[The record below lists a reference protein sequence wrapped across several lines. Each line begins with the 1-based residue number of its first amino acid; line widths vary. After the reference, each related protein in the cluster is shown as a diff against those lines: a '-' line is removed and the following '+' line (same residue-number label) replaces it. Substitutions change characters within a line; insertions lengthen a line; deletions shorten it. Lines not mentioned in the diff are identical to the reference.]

1 MLIKALCDFY
11 DVLAAEGKV
20 LEKGFSAVPIQYA
33 VSLSPEGRI
42 TGITDIR
49 RERTVAD
56 KKGKVKTE
64 LEPVSGRFPFR
75 EKSTSIKAYRI
86 DHRGKYIFGLSYDP
100 DTNTLSVTDKLANDK
115 FKEKNLEFIEG
126 MDEPLVN
133 AFRNFLTGFV
143 PEEETEN
150 PIILEKGKELSKN
163 PDDVERARKYM
174 CDNYFDVRT
183 FGAVMSTGDDPC
195 GIVRGP
201 VQLNFAKSL
210 DPVFEQ
216 DITVTRQAITTDGDF
231 NDKGKR
237 TEMGK
242 KHYVPYGLYRAEGYI
257 SAMLAQKVTGFSED
271 DLELLWT
278 AIINMFEHDRSAAR
292 GKMCMRKL
300 YIFKHSNALGNCPA
314 HILTDKIS
322 CTFTPTEEK
331 RVPRSFSDYV
341 ISVDRIMPE
350 GVELIEKL

>member
-1 MLIKALCDFY
+1 MSAIENRYEFVMLFDVENGNPNGDPDAGNLPRVDSETAHGIVTDVCLKRKIRNFVEIYKEGEPSYNILMKSDRSLNSKFTAAY
-11 DVLAAEGKV
+11 DACG
-20 LEKGFSAVPIQYA
+20 LEK
-33 VSLSPEGRI
+33 
-42 TGITDIR
+42 
-49 RERTVAD
+49 
-56 KKGKVKTE
+56 KNKG
-64 LEPVSGRFPFR
+64 
-75 EKSTSIKAYRI
+75 
-86 DHRGKYIFGLSYDP
+86 
-100 DTNTLSVTDKLANDK
+100 
-115 FKEKNLEFIEG
+115 
-126 MDEPLVN
+126 
-133 AFRNFLTGFV
+133 
-143 PEEETEN
+143 
-150 PIILEKGKELSKN
+150 KN
-163 PDDVERARKYM
+163 PDDVEKARKYM

-201 VQLNFAKSL
+201 VQINFAKSL

-216 DITVTRQAITTDGDF
+216 DITITRQAITTDADF

-242 KHYVPYGLYRAEGYI
+242 KHYVPYGLYRAEGYV

-300 YIFKHSNALGNCPA
+300 YVFKHSNALGNCPA

-322 CTFTPTEEK
+322 CTFTPTDDK

-341 ISVDRIMPE
+341 ITVDRNMPE

>member
-1 MLIKALCDFY
+1 MSAIENRYEFVMLFDVENGNPNGDPDAGNLPRIDSETAHGIVTDVCLKRKIRNFVEIYKDGEPSYNILMKSDRSLNSKFTAAY
-11 DVLAAEGKV
+11 DACG
-20 LEKGFSAVPIQYA
+20 LEK
-33 VSLSPEGRI
+33 
-42 TGITDIR
+42 
-49 RERTVAD
+49 
-56 KKGKVKTE
+56 KNKG
-64 LEPVSGRFPFR
+64 
-75 EKSTSIKAYRI
+75 
-86 DHRGKYIFGLSYDP
+86 
-100 DTNTLSVTDKLANDK
+100 
-115 FKEKNLEFIEG
+115 
-126 MDEPLVN
+126 
-133 AFRNFLTGFV
+133 
-143 PEEETEN
+143 
-150 PIILEKGKELSKN
+150 KN
-163 PDDVERARKYM
+163 PDDVEKARKYM
-174 CDNYFDVRT
+174 CENYFDVRT

-201 VQLNFAKSL
+201 VQINFAKSL

-216 DITVTRQAITTDGDF
+216 DITITRQAITTDADF

-242 KHYVPYGLYRAEGYI
+242 KHYVPYGLYRAEGYV

-300 YIFKHSNALGNCPA
+300 YVFKHSNALGNCPA

-322 CTFTPTEEK
+322 CTFTPTDDK

-341 ISVDRIMPE
+341 ITVDRNMPE